1 MIFILMCAMVH
12 EDRNEMTEVPNVQSS
27 AFVISYCD
35 VQKVI
40 IMVIAGDAL

>member
-1 MIFILMCAMVH
+1 MI
-12 EDRNEMTEVPNVQSS
+12 EVPNVQSS

-40 IMVIAGDAL
+40 IMVIGGDAL

>member
-1 MIFILMCAMVH
+1 MSKG
-12 EDRNEMTEVPNVQSS
+12 PNVQSS
-27 AFVISYCD
+27 AFVKT